1 MPQNHPL
8 LHWFLPT
15 GGDRADTGR
24 PARVA
29 RAAEQAGFTSLFA
42 PVGPGRV
49 DPWHLA
55 SVLAGHTE
63 RIGFLVGVRAGSVSP
78 TLLAQQADAFRRFT
92 GGRLRLNVV
101 AGGEG
106 AEHPREGDPL
116 AHDQRYGRTDEVM
129 AVLRDL
135 LDGRR
140 IDFQG
145 QHVQVEGAR
154 LTDPAVEHKVP
165 LYLGGVSGAA
175 ENLAA
180 RRADVHLLW
189 SEPEQSPADV
199 AARVARLRDRNPALR
214 FALRLPA
221 VDRDHDEAARRLHAY
236 CRSGVDEFVLSGH
249 PDPDDALRV
258 GEEVVPRLRALLAE
272 EDARENATAPPP
284 RGTGEGGAALVSEAV
299 TPGVTP
305 ASRRSGRCRRGCR

>member
-1 MPQNHPL
+1 MSQNLPL
-8 LHWFLPT
+8 LHWSLPA
-15 GGDRADTGR
+15 GGDRADTAG
-24 PARVA
+24 PVRVA
-29 RAAEQAGFTSLFA
+29 RAAERAGFVSLFA
-42 PVGPGRV
+42 PVGRGRS

-55 SVLAGHTE
+55 SVLAGRTE
-63 RIGFLVGVRAGSVSP
+63 RIGFLVGVRAGAVSP

-101 AGGEG
+101 TADDRTEQRSVS
-106 AEHPREGDPL
+106 ERL
-116 AHDQRYGRTDEVM
+116 THDRRYGRTDEVM
-129 AVLRDL
+129 AVVRDL

-189 SEPEQSPADV
+189 SEPEQSPAEV
-199 AARVARLRDRNPALR
+199 ADRVARVRDRNPALR
-214 FALRLPA
+214 FALRLSVEA
-221 VDRDHDEAARRLHAY
+221 GRDHEGTARRLHAY
-236 CRSGVDEFVLSGH
+236 CLAGVDEFVLSGG
-249 PDPDDALRV
+249 PDADDALRA
-258 GEEVVPRLRALLAE
+258 GGEVVPRLRALLAGE
-272 EDARENATAPPP
+272 GAGGNAAAPPP
-284 RGTGEGGAALVSEAV
+284 RGTGGDGAALVSD
-299 TPGVTP
+299 
-305 ASRRSGRCRRGCR
+305 

>member
-1 MPQNHPL
+1 MPENRPL

-15 GGDRADTGR
+15 GEDRADTGR

-29 RAAEQAGFTSLFA
+29 RAAEQAGFASLFA
-42 PVGPGRV
+42 PAGPGSA

-101 AGGEG
+101 TGGG
-106 AEHPREGDPL
+106 PAERHAPGQQLTHE
-116 AHDQRYGRTDEVM
+116 QRYGRTDEVM

-145 QHVQVEGAR
+145 QHVQVQGAR
-154 LTDPAVEHKVP
+154 LTAPAVEHKVP
-165 LYLGGVSGAA
+165 LYLGGVSEAA
-175 ENLAA
+175 ADLAA

-189 SEPEQSPADV
+189 SEPEEPPAVV
-199 AARVARLRDRNPALR
+199 AARVARLRGRNPALR

-221 VDRDHDEAARRLHAY
+221 DGRDHDEVARRLHAY
-236 CRSGVDEFVLSGH
+236 CRSGVEEFVLSGR

-258 GEEVVPRLRALLAE
+258 GEEVAPRLWALLA
-272 EDARENATAPPP
+272 DARARDDATAPPP
-284 RGTGEGGAALVSEAV
+284 RGTGGDGAALASD
-299 TPGVTP
+299 GVTP
-305 ASRRSGRCRRGCR
+305 ASRRSERCRRGCR

>member
-1 MPQNHPL
+1 MSQNVPL

-15 GGDRADTGR
+15 AGGDRGDTAG
-24 PARVA
+24 PVRVA
-29 RAAEQAGFTSLFA
+29 RAAERAGFASLSA
-42 PVGPGRV
+42 AVGRGRA

-55 SVLAGHTE
+55 SVLAGRTE

-101 AGGEG
+101 TADDRAERRSAGEQ
-106 AEHPREGDPL
+106 L

-129 AVLRDL
+129 AVVRDL

-180 RRADVHLLW
+180 RRADVHLLSGE
-189 SEPEQSPADV
+189 SEPSPAEV
-199 AARVARLRDRNPALR
+199 AARIARVRDRNPALR
-214 FALRLPA
+214 FALRLPVEA
-221 VDRDHDEAARRLHAY
+221 GRDHEAGRDYEAAARRLHAY
-236 CRSGVDEFVLSGH
+236 CRAGVDEFVLSGG
-249 PDPDDALRV
+249 PDADDALRV
-258 GEEVVPRLRALLAE
+258 GEEVVPRLRELLAE
-272 EDARENATAPPP
+272 DQGNAAAPPP
-284 RGTGEGGAALVSEAV
+284 RGTGGGGAALVSD
-299 TPGVTP
+299 
-305 ASRRSGRCRRGCR
+305 

>member
-1 MPQNHPL
+1 MPENHPL

-15 GGDRADTGR
+15 GEDRADTGR

-63 RIGFLVGVRAGSVSP
+63 RIGFLVGVRAGAVSP

-92 GGRLRLNVV
+92 GGRLRLNLVT
-101 AGGEG
+101 GGDST
-106 AEHPREGDPL
+106 EHRSPGDQL

-129 AVLRDL
+129 AVLRSL
-135 LDGRR
+135 LDGGR

-180 RRADVHLLW
+180 RRADVHLMW
-189 SEPEQSPADV
+189 SEPAEPPETV

-214 FALRLPA
+214 FALRLSA
-221 VDRDHDEAARRLHAY
+221 VGRDDEVARRLHTY
-236 CRSGVDEFVLSGH
+236 CRSGVDEFVLSGS

-258 GEEVVPRLRALLAE
+258 GGEVAPRLRELLSAD
-272 EDARENATAPPP
+272 DAWENAAAPPP
-284 RGTGEGGAALVSEAV
+284 PGTGGDGAALASD
-299 TPGVTP
+299 GVTP